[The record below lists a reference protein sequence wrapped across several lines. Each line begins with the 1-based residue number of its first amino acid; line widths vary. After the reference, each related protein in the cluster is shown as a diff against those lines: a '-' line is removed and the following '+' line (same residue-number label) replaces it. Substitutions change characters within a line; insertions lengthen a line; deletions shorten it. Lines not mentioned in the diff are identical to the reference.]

1 MAIEQQ
7 VARMAIV
14 NEKKAKKE
22 LLKKQRPREVR
33 PKNEQVEKPTVVRIW
48 PILLLFVLLMGSLF
62 LLADATRNET
72 SFEQLHYWLF
82 PFNVLLLA
90 IFLILIVVN
99 VYKLAMQVI
108 RQQPGSR
115 LTLRL
120 LLMFVLLA
128 MVPVGI
134 VYTFSRWLIQEGV
147 DSWFNADVEQSLQDS
162 IDLSRSSLDLHM
174 RNLRKQTEPMV
185 EELSQT
191 TALDAPLVI
200 NQLLNQS
207 GASEIAIFNRSGRV
221 IASGGEIGSA
231 VLPRLPGETVMR
243 LVSQG
248 ETYVGLDPVKDGG
261 LNVRLVFPISTGG
274 SSTEYQMVQV
284 LYPISTRISNLALSV
299 QEGFGKYNELVY
311 LRKPL
316 KQNFIL
322 IITLVL
328 LLGILFAVWAA
339 FYSARRLV
347 EPIKELAQ
355 GTKAVAEGQ
364 YHKIPVERNDDLGM
378 LVASFN
384 QMTERLSLARDKAK
398 LSQRLIDSQRNY
410 LQTILENL
418 SSGVI
423 SLDAKLVIKTA
434 NATASQILN
443 TDIHE
448 YIGRDIAQLSMGH
461 ENLKS
466 FCDQIV
472 PMLQGSELKWQTE
485 VKLLGGSQV
494 NKFQN
499 KILMC
504 RGVTLPNDEEQ
515 NGGYALVFDDIT
527 QLISAQRDSAWGEVA
542 RRLAHEIKNPLTP
555 IQLSAERLRRKLLP
569 KIDSDEG
576 SILDRATTTIIEQV
590 ESMKEMVNDFANY
603 ARVPQIEKSP
613 LDLNKLISEVVELYQ
628 NNKNNFEVRTSLD
641 EYPPLLMGD
650 STRLRQLMHN
660 LIKNAFEAMSST
672 SREQEEQHAQVLI
685 TTRCFEIS
693 SVPFVS
699 LVVVD
704 DGPGFP
710 DDLLQRL
717 FEPYI
722 TTKSTGNG
730 LGLAIVKKIVEEHGG
745 TIRAE
750 NTSDRGAR
758 IKIRIPLST
767 VTSSTIQVKD
777 ISVHSQGDAA

>member
-1 MAIEQQ
+1 MAAEQR
-7 VARMAIV
+7 VVSMATVEI
-14 NEKKAKKE
+14 KSID
-22 LLKKQRPREVR
+22 KQ
-33 PKNEQVEKPTVVRIW
+33 TFLRIW
-48 PILLLFVLLMGSLF
+48 PIIFLFALLMGSLY
-62 LLADATRNET
+62 LLADATRSET

-82 PFNVLLLA
+82 PFNILLLA

-99 VYKLAMQVI
+99 VYKLAVQVI
-108 RQQPGSR
+108 RRQPGSR

-120 LLMFVLLA
+120 LLIFVVLA
-128 MVPVGI
+128 IVPVGI
-134 VYTFSRWLIQEGV
+134 VYTFSIWLIQEGV
-147 DSWFNADVEQSLQDS
+147 DSWFDADVETALQDS
-162 IDLSRSSLDLHM
+162 VDLSRSSLDLHM
-174 RNLRKQTEPMV
+174 RQLRKQTEPMIR
-185 EELSQT
+185 ELSQT
-191 TALDAPLVI
+191 TSLDAPLVI
-200 NQLLNQS
+200 NNLLRRS
-207 GASEIAIFNRSGRV
+207 GAAEIVLFTRSSKI
-221 IASGGEIGSA
+221 IAYGGEVGAA
-231 VLPRLPGETVMR
+231 VVPRLPGETVMR

-248 ETYVGLDPVKDGG
+248 ETYVGLDPIKDSG
-261 LNVRLVFPISTGG
+261 LHVRLVFPMNITGV
-274 SSTEYQMVQV
+274 TAQRRMVQV
-284 LYPISTRISNLALSV
+284 LYPMSDRISDLASSV

-311 LRKPL
+311 LRTPL
-316 KQNFIL
+316 KQNFAL

-355 GTKAVAEGQ
+355 GTKSVAEGQ
-364 YHKIPVERNDDLGM
+364 YHKKIPVERNDDLGM

-423 SLDAKLVIKTA
+423 SLDQNLVIKTA
-434 NATASQILN
+434 NVTASQILN
-443 TDIHE
+443 TDINE

-472 PMLQGSELKWQTE
+472 PMIQGNEPQWQTE
-485 VKLLGGSQV
+485 VKLLGGSEI
-494 NKFQN
+494 NKFQS
-499 KILMC
+499 KTLMC
-504 RGVTLPNDEEQ
+504 RGVKLPYDEEQ
-515 NGGYALVFDDIT
+515 AGGYALVFDDIT

-555 IQLSAERLRRKLLP
+555 IQLSAERLRRKILP
-569 KIDSDEG
+569 ELDQDEG
-576 SILDRATTTIIEQV
+576 NILDRATATIVEQV
-590 ESMKEMVNDFANY
+590 ESMKEMVNDFADY
-603 ARVPQIEKSP
+603 ARAPQIEKTP
-613 LDLNKLISEVVELYQ
+613 LDLNNLICEVVELYQ
-628 NNKNNFEVRTSLD
+628 NNIHNFEVCTSLD
-641 EYPPLLMGD
+641 EYSPLILGD
-650 STRLRQLMHN
+650 NTRLRQLMHN
-660 LIKNAFEAMSST
+660 LIKNAFEAMPT
-672 SREQEEQHAQVLI
+672 EPEEQLPTPAQVQI

-693 SVPFVS
+693 GVPFVS

-710 DDLLQRL
+710 SDLLERL
-717 FEPYI
+717 FEPYV
-722 TTKSTGNG
+722 TTKNTGNG

-750 NTSDRGAR
+750 NSPDRGAR

-767 VTSSTIQVKD
+767 PATNTMETDVSA
-777 ISVHSQGDAA
+777 HRQGDAA